1 MQLTSRLSV
10 SLIVGVAAVSMA
22 FAFYQTRAQA
32 LGMQRDLEQQAL
44 TLGDSL
50 ARAVEPL
57 VVAGSYDQLQKLVEL
72 FKDRETVSGVAAYN
86 ASGVPLVAT
95 EGLIALLG
103 TTPNAVVQALRNG
116 WAKAEFITTTA
127 GSPLHIAA
135 VPLRN
140 GAAIIGALAI
150 VHDTAYIDTRTAALW
165 RRAILGVAVQTLVIL
180 GITLLSV
187 RFTIGRPLSHMTQW
201 LRELRTHGTSATIT
215 PGGDFEPLARE
226 VKQLATS
233 LNAARAAAQEEARL
247 RHTAEATW
255 TTERLRIFVEGRLG
269 ATRLF
274 AISNREPYEH
284 RHHSGGIESVMPASG
299 LVTALE
305 PILRACDGTWIAQ
318 GTGDAD
324 RDTVDAEDHVRVPP
338 DHPQYT
344 LRRVWLTPEEER
356 GFYYGFANEGIWPLC
371 HIAHTRPVFRAEDW
385 RYYRDVNQKFAKALL
400 HEIATEAYPVVL
412 VQDYHFALLP
422 AMIKLERPDARVAIF
437 WHIPWPNPEAFGIC
451 PWQRELLDGLLGA
464 DLIGFHIQAHCN
476 NFLDS
481 VDRGLESR
489 IERERFAVNRA
500 GHLTLVRPFPI
511 SVAPEPPD
519 TLAQMDEL
527 PHIERSSL
535 LAGLG
540 VRATF
545 MGVGVDRIDYTKG
558 IPERFRGIEEFL
570 ENWPVYRGQLTF
582 VQIGSPSRTEI
593 ARYHDLIHEV
603 ESEADRINRRF
614 QTSDWKPIVL
624 LKRQHSHREILPYY
638 RAADFC
644 LVTSL
649 HDGMNLVAKEFVA
662 ARDDEH
668 GVLILSRFTGACH
681 ELTDALLINPYDTA
695 EIAES
700 IRRALEM
707 PPRER
712 LERMRRMRA
721 VVRERNIYRWAGN
734 LIGELCAVRTEADPP
749 LLLVTDE
756 PTAGRDK
763 RWRRISRQDPAR

>member
-10 SLIVGVAAVSMA
+10 SLILGVAAVSMM
-22 FAFYQTRAQA
+22 FAFSQTRAQS
-32 LGMQRDLEQQAL
+32 LGMRRDLEHQAL

-50 ARAVEPL
+50 AHTVEPL
-57 VVAGSYDQLQKLVEL
+57 VVSGSYDQIQKLVEL
-72 FKDRETVSGVAAYN
+72 FKDREMVVGVAVYN
-86 ASGVPLVAT
+86 ASGIPLMAT
-95 EGLIALLG
+95 GGLIPLLRPM
-103 TTPNAVVQALRNG
+103 PNAVEQALRNG

-127 GSPLHIAA
+127 GSPMHVAA
-135 VPLRN
+135 VPLRS
-140 GAAIIGALAI
+140 GTAIIGVLAI
-150 VHDTAYIDTRTAALW
+150 VHDTAYIDTRMAALW
-165 RRAILGVAVQTLVIL
+165 RRAILGVVVQTLVIV

-187 RFTIGRPLSHMTQW
+187 RFTVGRPLRHMTQW
-201 LRELRTHGTSATIT
+201 LRELRTHGASRPIT
-215 PGGDFEPLARE
+215 PGGDFEPLALE
-226 VKQLATS
+226 IAQLANNLS
-233 LNAARAAAQEEARL
+233 AARAAAQEEARL
-247 RHTAEATW
+247 RHMAEATW
-255 TTERLRIFVEGRLG
+255 TTERLRIFVEQRLG
-269 ATRLF
+269 GTRLF

-284 RHHSGGIESVMPASG
+284 RHHSGVIESIMPASG

-324 RDTVDAEDHVRVPP
+324 HDTVDAEDHVRVPP

-344 LRRVWLTPEEER
+344 LRRVWLTPEEEH

-385 RYYRDVNQKFAKALL
+385 LHYRDVNRKFANALL
-400 HEIATEAYPVVL
+400 KEIAIESYPVVL

-422 AMIKLERPDARVAIF
+422 KMIKLERPDARVAIF

-481 VDRGLESR
+481 VDRALETR

-511 SVAPEPPD
+511 SVAPEQTKP
-519 TLAQMDEL
+519 LAQMDEL
-527 PHIERSSL
+527 PHMDRTSL

-540 VRATF
+540 VKATL

-558 IPERFRGIEEFL
+558 IPERFRGIEAFL

-603 ESEADRINRRF
+603 ESEVDRINRRF
-614 QTSDWKPIVL
+614 QTSEWKPIVL
-624 LKRQHSHREILPYY
+624 LKRQHSHQEILPYY

-662 ARDDEH
+662 ARDDER

-681 ELTDALLINPYDTA
+681 ELTDALLINPYDTG

-707 PPRER
+707 EPRER

-721 VVRERNIYRWAGN
+721 VVHERNIYRWAGN
-734 LIGELCAVRTEADPP
+734 LIGELCAVRTEADSTSVIQQMSPFSGP
-749 LLLVTDE
+749 SVR
-756 PTAGRDK
+756 PMQG
-763 RWRRISRQDPAR
+763 